1 MFKIAF
7 RFRCAR
13 APALELLRL
22 LWRPPLGAC
31 CGRLRLSPPVARSE
45 KRSQANEDIEITKSP
60 IDSERLASLIS
71 RIKDNTISGKIAKN
85 LFEIMATDS
94 SSVDEIIKGRGLEQ
108 VTDVE
113 EIEKLIVKVIAD
125 NPNQVQQFR
134 DGKEQVLGFL
144 IGQAMKVSQGKA
156 NPEQVNKL
164 LKEKI

>member
-1 MFKIAF
+1 
-7 RFRCAR
+7 
-13 APALELLRL
+13 
-22 LWRPPLGAC
+22 
-31 CGRLRLSPPVARSE
+31 
-45 KRSQANEDIEITKSP
+45 
-60 IDSERLASLIS
+60 
-71 RIKDNTISGKIAKN
+71 
-85 LFEIMATDS
+85 MATDS
-94 SSVDEIIKGRGLEQ
+94 SSVEEIIKGRGLEQ

-113 EIEKLIVKVIAD
+113 EIEKLIIKVIAD

>member
-1 MFKIAF
+1 M
-7 RFRCAR
+7 
-13 APALELLRL
+13 
-22 LWRPPLGAC
+22 
-31 CGRLRLSPPVARSE
+31 
-45 KRSQANEDIEITKSP
+45 
-60 IDSERLASLIS
+60 
-71 RIKDNTISGKIAKN
+71 
-85 LFEIMATDS
+85 LFTSI
-94 SSVDEIIKGRGLEQ
+94 
-108 VTDVE
+108 E